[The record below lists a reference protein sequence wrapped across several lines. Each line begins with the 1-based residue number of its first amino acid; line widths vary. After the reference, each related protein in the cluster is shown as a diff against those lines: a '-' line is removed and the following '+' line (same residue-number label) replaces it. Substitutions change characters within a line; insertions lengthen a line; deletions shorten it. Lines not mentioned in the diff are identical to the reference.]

1 MSTSVFRDDI
11 LAGQVALVTGG
22 GTGIG
27 KEIGRTLA
35 EHGARIAIC
44 SRKQEVIEATAA
56 EFIAE
61 GHECLAL
68 PCDVRKPEEVE
79 TVIQGVLA
87 HYGRLDIVINNAA
100 GNFPAP
106 IAGLSYNGF
115 KAVVDIDLLG
125 TYNVSKAAF
134 DAWLGEHG
142 GNIVN
147 ISAPYERQGP
157 ALQAHVASAK
167 MGVDSLTRTCAVE
180 WWSRNIR
187 VNGIAPGATAG
198 TEGMARFA
206 AVSDRAE
213 KKPGARR
220 DGTTREMA
228 NCVLFLVSDAASYVS
243 GQVFCVD
250 GAATIDSL
258 KLAL

>member
-1 MSTSVFRDDI
+1 MAESVFRNDI
-11 LAGQVALVTGG
+11 LSAQVALITGG

-27 KEIGRTLA
+27 KEIARTLG
-35 EHGARIAIC
+35 EHGARLAIC
-44 SRKQEVIEATAA
+44 SRKQDVIEATAN
-56 EFIAE
+56 ELHE
-61 GHECLAL
+61 NGHECLAI
-68 PCDVRKPEEVE
+68 PCDVRKPDEVE
-79 TVIQGVLA
+79 GVIRGVLS
-87 HYGRLDIVINNAA
+87 HYGRLDIVVNNAA

-157 ALQAHVASAK
+157 ALQAHVAAAK
-167 MGVDSLTRTCAVE
+167 MGVDAVTRTCAVE
-180 WWSRNIR
+180 WWSKGIR
-187 VNGIAPGATAG
+187 VNGIAPGATEG
-198 TEGMARFA
+198 TEGMARYA
-206 AVSDRAE
+206 KVAGDDSAE
-213 KKPGARR
+213 KSRR
-220 DGTTREMA
+220 RNGTKREMA

-243 GQVFCVD
+243 GQIFCVD
-250 GAATIDSL
+250 GGATIDTL
-258 KLAL
+258 KMPL

>member
-1 MSTSVFRDDI
+1 MSESAFRDDI
-11 LAGQVALVTGG
+11 LEGRVALVTGG

-27 KEIGRTLA
+27 KEIARTFG
-35 EHGARIAIC
+35 EHGAKLAIC

-56 EFIAE
+56 EFHEE
-61 GHECLAL
+61 GHECIAI
-68 PCDVRKPEEVE
+68 PCDVRKPDQVE
-79 TVIQGVLA
+79 NVIQGVLS
-87 HYGRLDIVINNAA
+87 HYGRLDIVVNNAA

-125 TYNVSKAAF
+125 TYNVSKAAYT
-134 DAWLGEHG
+134 AWLGEHG

-147 ISAPYERQGP
+147 ITAPYERQGP
-157 ALQAHVASAK
+157 ALQAHVAAAK
-167 MGVDSLTRTCAVE
+167 MGVDALTRTSAVE
-180 WWSRNIR
+180 WWSKGIR
-187 VNGIAPGATAG
+187 VNGIAPGATEG

-206 AVSDRAE
+206 DVPRGDAPRT
-213 KKPGARR
+213 ARR
-220 DGTTREMA
+220 NGTTREMA

-243 GQVFCVD
+243 GQVFSVD

-258 KLAL
+258 KIPL